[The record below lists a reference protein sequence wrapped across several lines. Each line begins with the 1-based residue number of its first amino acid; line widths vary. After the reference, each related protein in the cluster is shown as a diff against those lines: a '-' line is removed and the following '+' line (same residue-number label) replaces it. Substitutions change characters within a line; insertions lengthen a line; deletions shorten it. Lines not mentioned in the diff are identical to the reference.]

1 MHKTFINF
9 NGTSHLMTLISFLI
23 FIFFLS
29 HIFFGERSVW
39 KIFEL
44 KSQISKSQ
52 EKYELKKKKKKKILL
67 QINLLRDNNL
77 DSDLVFEIFHRK
89 IAKFGLKNRREIEK
103 TNTSIHFS
111 FSQKR

>member
-1 MHKTFINF
+1 MYKTLTNYKGNF
-9 NGTSHLMTLISFLI
+9 HLMTLISFLI

-52 EKYELKKKKKKKILL
+52 EEYELLVAKKKKILL

-77 DSDLVFEIFHRK
+77 DSDLVSEIAHRNL
-89 IAKFGLKNRREIEK
+89 GLIEFDQ
-103 TNTSIHFS
+103 IVLDL
-111 FSQKR
+111 QD

>member
-1 MHKTFINF
+1 MLNILVRVFLMYKTLTNYKGNF
-9 NGTSHLMTLISFLI
+9 HLMTLISFLI

-52 EKYELKKKKKKKILL
+52 EEYELLVAKKKKILL
-67 QINLLRDNNL
+67 QINLLRDSNL
-77 DSDLVFEIFHRK
+77 DSDLVSEIAHRNL
-89 IAKFGLKNRREIEK
+89 GLIE
-103 TNTSIHFS
+103 SDQIVLDL
-111 FSQKR
+111 QD

>member
-1 MHKTFINF
+1 MLNILVRVFLMYKTFINF
-9 NGTSHLMTLISFLI
+9 KGTSYLMTLISFLI

-52 EKYELKKKKKKKILL
+52 KEYDLLVAKKNKILL
-67 QINLLRDNNL
+67 EINLLRDNNL
-77 DSDLVFEIFHRK
+77 DSDLISEIAHRNL
-89 IAKFGLKNRREIEK
+89 GLIE
-103 TNTSIHFS
+103 SDQIVIDL
-111 FSQKR
+111 QD

>member
-1 MHKTFINF
+1 MLNILVRVFLMYKTFINF
-9 NGTSHLMTLISFLI
+9 KGTSYLMTLISFLI

-52 EKYELKKKKKKKILL
+52 EEYELLVAKKNKILL
-67 QINLLRDNNL
+67 EINLLRDNNL
-77 DSDLVFEIFHRK
+77 DSDLISEIAHRNL
-89 IAKFGLKNRREIEK
+89 GLIESDQIVLDLK
-103 TNTSIHFS
+103 D
-111 FSQKR
+111 

>member
-1 MHKTFINF
+1 MLNILVRVFLMYKTLTNYKGNF
-9 NGTSHLMTLISFLI
+9 NLMTLISFLI

-52 EKYELKKKKKKKILL
+52 EEYELLVAKKKKILQ
-67 QINLLRDNNL
+67 QINLLRDSNL
-77 DSDLVFEIFHRK
+77 DSDLVSEIAHRNL
-89 IAKFGLKNRREIEK
+89 GLIE
-103 TNTSIHFS
+103 SDQIVLDL
-111 FSQKR
+111 QD

>member
-1 MHKTFINF
+1 MLNILVRVFLMYKTLTNYKGNF
-9 NGTSHLMTLISFLI
+9 HLMTLISFLI

-52 EKYELKKKKKKKILL
+52 EEFGLLVAKKKKILL

-77 DSDLVFEIFHRK
+77 DSDLVSEIAHRNL
-89 IAKFGLKNRREIEK
+89 GLIE
-103 TNTSIHFS
+103 SDQIVLDL
-111 FSQKR
+111 QD

>member
-1 MHKTFINF
+1 MYKTFTNYKGNF
-9 NGTSHLMTLISFLI
+9 HLMTLISFLI

-52 EKYELKKKKKKKILL
+52 EEYELIVAKKKKILL

-77 DSDLVFEIFHRK
+77 DSDLVSEIAQRNL
-89 IAKFGLKNRREIEK
+89 GLIE
-103 TNTSIHFS
+103 SDQIVLDL
-111 FSQKR
+111 QD

>member
-1 MHKTFINF
+1 MYKTFINF
-9 NGTSHLMTLISFLI
+9 KGTSFLMTLISFLI

-52 EKYELKKKKKKKILL
+52 KEYELLVAKKNKILL
-67 QINLLRDNNL
+67 EINLLRDNNL
-77 DSDLVFEIFHRK
+77 DSDLISEIAHRNL
-89 IAKFGLKNRREIEK
+89 GLIE
-103 TNTSIHFS
+103 SDQIVIDL
-111 FSQKR
+111 QD

>member
-1 MHKTFINF
+1 MYKTFINF
-9 NGTSHLMTLISFLI
+9 KGTSFLMTLISFLI

-52 EKYELKKKKKKKILL
+52 EEYELLVAKKNKILL
-67 QINLLRDNNL
+67 EINLLRDNNL
-77 DSDLVFEIFHRK
+77 DSDLISEIAHRNL
-89 IAKFGLKNRREIEK
+89 GLIESDQIVLDLK
-103 TNTSIHFS
+103 D
-111 FSQKR
+111 

>member
-1 MHKTFINF
+1 MLNILVRVFLMYKTLTNYKGNF
-9 NGTSHLMTLISFLI
+9 HLMTLISFLI

-52 EKYELKKKKKKKILL
+52 EEYELLVAKKKKILL
-67 QINLLRDNNL
+67 EINLLRDNNL
-77 DSDLVFEIFHRK
+77 DSDLVSEIAHRNL
-89 IAKFGLKNRREIEK
+89 GLIE
-103 TNTSIHFS
+103 SDQIVLDL
-111 FSQKR
+111 QD

>member
-1 MHKTFINF
+1 MLNILVRVFLMYKTLTNYKGNF
-9 NGTSHLMTLISFLI
+9 HLMTLISFLI

-52 EKYELKKKKKKKILL
+52 EEYELLVAKKNKILL
-67 QINLLRDNNL
+67 EINLLRDNNL
-77 DSDLVFEIFHRK
+77 DSDLVSEIAHRNL
-89 IAKFGLKNRREIEK
+89 GLIE
-103 TNTSIHFS
+103 SDQIVLDL
-111 FSQKR
+111 QD

>member
-1 MHKTFINF
+1 MLNILVRDFLMYKTLTNYKGNF
-9 NGTSHLMTLISFLI
+9 HLMTLISFLI

-52 EKYELKKKKKKKILL
+52 EEYELLVAKKKKILL

-77 DSDLVFEIFHRK
+77 DSDLVSEIAHRNL
-89 IAKFGLKNRREIEK
+89 GLIE
-103 TNTSIHFS
+103 SDQIVLDL
-111 FSQKR
+111 QD

>member
-1 MHKTFINF
+1 MYKTLTNYKGNF
-9 NGTSHLMTLISFLI
+9 HLMTLISFLI

-52 EKYELKKKKKKKILL
+52 EEYELLVAKKNKILL
-67 QINLLRDNNL
+67 EINLLRDNNL
-77 DSDLVFEIFHRK
+77 DSDLVSEIAHRNL
-89 IAKFGLKNRREIEK
+89 GLIE
-103 TNTSIHFS
+103 SDQIVLDL
-111 FSQKR
+111 QD

>member
-1 MHKTFINF
+1 MYKIFINF
-9 NGTSHLMTLISFLI
+9 KGISYLMTLISFLI

-52 EKYELKKKKKKKILL
+52 EEYELLVAKKNKILL
-67 QINLLRDNNL
+67 EINLLRDNNL
-77 DSDLVFEIFHRK
+77 DSDLISEIAHRNL
-89 IAKFGLKNRREIEK
+89 GLIESDQIVLDLK
-103 TNTSIHFS
+103 D
-111 FSQKR
+111 

>member
-1 MHKTFINF
+1 MLNILVRVFLMYKTLINYKGNF
-9 NGTSHLMTLISFLI
+9 HLMTLISFLI

-52 EKYELKKKKKKKILL
+52 EEYELIVAKKKKILL

-77 DSDLVFEIFHRK
+77 DSDLVSEIAHRNL
-89 IAKFGLKNRREIEK
+89 GLIE
-103 TNTSIHFS
+103 SDQIVLDL
-111 FSQKR
+111 QD

>member
-1 MHKTFINF
+1 MLNILVRVFLMYKTLTNYKGNF
-9 NGTSHLMTLISFLI
+9 HLMTLISFLI

-52 EKYELKKKKKKKILL
+52 KQYELLVAKKNKILL
-67 QINLLRDNNL
+67 EINLLRDNNL
-77 DSDLVFEIFHRK
+77 DSDLVSEIAHRNL
-89 IAKFGLKNRREIEK
+89 GLIE
-103 TNTSIHFS
+103 SDQIVLDL
-111 FSQKR
+111 QD

>member
-1 MHKTFINF
+1 MLNILVRVFLMYKTLTNYKGNF
-9 NGTSHLMTLISFLI
+9 HLMTLISFLI

-44 KSQISKSQ
+44 KSQILKSQ
-52 EKYELKKKKKKKILL
+52 EEYELLAAKKKKILL

-77 DSDLVFEIFHRK
+77 DSDLVSEIAHRNL
-89 IAKFGLKNRREIEK
+89 GLIE
-103 TNTSIHFS
+103 SDQIVLDL
-111 FSQKR
+111 QD

>member
-1 MHKTFINF
+1 MLNILVRVFLMYKTFTNYKGNF
-9 NGTSHLMTLISFLI
+9 HLMTLISFLI

-52 EKYELKKKKKKKILL
+52 EEYELLVAKKKENITT
-67 QINLLRDNNL
+67 D
-77 DSDLVFEIFHRK
+77 
-89 IAKFGLKNRREIEK
+89 
-103 TNTSIHFS
+103 
-111 FSQKR
+111 

>member
-1 MHKTFINF
+1 MPNILVRVFLMYKTLTNYKGNF
-9 NGTSHLMTLISFLI
+9 HLMTLISFLI

-52 EKYELKKKKKKKILL
+52 EEYELIVAKKKKILL

-77 DSDLVFEIFHRK
+77 DSDLVSEIAHRNL
-89 IAKFGLKNRREIEK
+89 GLIE
-103 TNTSIHFS
+103 SDQIVLDL
-111 FSQKR
+111 QD

>member
-1 MHKTFINF
+1 MYKTLTNYKGNF
-9 NGTSHLMTLISFLI
+9 HLMTLISFLI

-52 EKYELKKKKKKKILL
+52 EKYEFLVAKKKKILL

-77 DSDLVFEIFHRK
+77 DSDLVSEIAHRNL
-89 IAKFGLKNRREIEK
+89 GLIE
-103 TNTSIHFS
+103 SDQIVLDL
-111 FSQKR
+111 QD

>member
-1 MHKTFINF
+1 MYKTLTNYKGNF
-9 NGTSHLMTLISFLI
+9 HLMTLISFLI

-52 EKYELKKKKKKKILL
+52 EEYELLVAKKKKILQ
-67 QINLLRDNNL
+67 QINLLRDSNL
-77 DSDLVFEIFHRK
+77 DSDLVSEIAHRNL
-89 IAKFGLKNRREIEK
+89 GLIE
-103 TNTSIHFS
+103 SDQIVLDL
-111 FSQKR
+111 QD

>member
-1 MHKTFINF
+1 MLNILVRVFLMYKTFINF
-9 NGTSHLMTLISFLI
+9 KGTSYLMTLISFLI

-52 EKYELKKKKKKKILL
+52 KEYELLVAKKNKILL
-67 QINLLRDNNL
+67 EINLLRDNNL
-77 DSDLVFEIFHRK
+77 DSDLISEIAHRNL
-89 IAKFGLKNRREIEK
+89 GLIE
-103 TNTSIHFS
+103 SDQIVLDL
-111 FSQKR
+111 QD

>member
-1 MHKTFINF
+1 MYKTLTNYKGNF
-9 NGTSHLMTLISFLI
+9 HLTTLISFLI
-23 FIFFLS
+23 FVFFLS

-52 EKYELKKKKKKKILL
+52 EEYELLVAKKKKILL

-77 DSDLVFEIFHRK
+77 DSDLVSEIAHRNL
-89 IAKFGLKNRREIEK
+89 GLIE
-103 TNTSIHFS
+103 SDQIVLDL
-111 FSQKR
+111 QD

>member
-1 MHKTFINF
+1 MLNILVRVFLMYKTFINF
-9 NGTSHLMTLISFLI
+9 KGTSFLMTLISFLI

-52 EKYELKKKKKKKILL
+52 KEYELLVAKKNKILL
-67 QINLLRDNNL
+67 EINLLRDNNL
-77 DSDLVFEIFHRK
+77 DSDLISEIAHRNL
-89 IAKFGLKNRREIEK
+89 GLIE
-103 TNTSIHFS
+103 SDQIVIDL
-111 FSQKR
+111 QD